1 VYDVL
6 FLDRASRSEVLA
18 EALKRESAVSIARA
32 EASRRRV
39 GRMFLAGSE
48 DLRTDG
54 MVLIVAANRQAAQAA

>member
-6 FLDRASRSEVLA
+6 YFDRASHSEVVA
-18 EALKRESAVSIARA
+18 EALRRESAVSIARA

-48 DLRTDG
+48 HHRTGG
-54 MVLIVAANRQAAQAA
+54 MVLIVEANR